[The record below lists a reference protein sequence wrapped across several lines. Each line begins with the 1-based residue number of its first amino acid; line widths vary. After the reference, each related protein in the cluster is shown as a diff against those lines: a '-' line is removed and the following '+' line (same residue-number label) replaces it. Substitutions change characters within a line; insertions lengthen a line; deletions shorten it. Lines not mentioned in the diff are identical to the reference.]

1 MTDINF
7 HGPKWLVKSTTTI
20 GTTAT
25 VASLVL
31 LYLDVTDRLGEFSE
45 SEIVWFDTL
54 LCLFM
59 MAEWFT
65 LLWLADRRAEFA
77 RARWLD
83 LFASLPLL
91 LLFRPFRVVRLVRLL
106 RLPRGAVMFNK
117 LLRPWREALGSTLL
131 RSAAFTTVA
140 LILLAA
146 LVVSDIERENESLD
160 TYPKAVWWAIVTTST
175 VGYGHAI
182 PVTVGGRFVGVV
194 LMVMGIG
201 YFGSFA
207 ASVTIACSRHETAKA
222 NEEILERL
230 EAMEKRLLGVLDK
243 T

>member
-1 MTDINF
+1 MTDFNF
-7 HGPKWLVKSTTTI
+7 RGPKWLVKSTTII
-20 GTTAT
+20 GTIAT
-25 VASLVL
+25 IASLVL
-31 LYLDVTDRLGEFSE
+31 LYLDVTERLTEFSAY
-45 SEIVWFDTL
+45 EIVWFDTL
-54 LCLFM
+54 LCLIM
-59 MAEWFT
+59 MAEWFI
-65 LLWLADRRAEFA
+65 LFWLVDRRSAFA

-83 LFASLPLL
+83 LVASLPLL

-106 RLPRGAVMFNK
+106 RVPRGMMMFNK

-131 RSAAFTTVA
+131 KSAALTTVV

-146 LVVSDIERENESLD
+146 LVVSDIERENENLN
-160 TYPKAVWWAIVTTST
+160 TYPKAMWWAIVTTST

-182 PVTVGGRFVGVV
+182 PVTVGGRFAAVV
-194 LMVMGIG
+194 LMVVGIG

-222 NEEILERL
+222 NEEILKRL
-230 EAMEKRLLGVLDK
+230 DAMERRLLGVLEK